1 MYNTK
6 MSMKDAQMFA
16 DKVVRIG
23 YCDLYYLLNTI
34 ERSGYNCGVYGW
46 NCDIYR
52 VYTTT
57 GKLVV
62 ITTGYRNMRGES
74 VDYKKVKHYNDIA
87 KAVSEYSNPAYIKD
101 YDERKQFINDLLD
114 TFCRDICGEI
124 EHDTSDISAIE
135 NAQSAAIA

>member
-1 MYNTK
+1 MYNTR
-6 MSMKDAQMFA
+6 MSMKDAQMFS

-23 YCDLYYLLNTI
+23 YCDMYFLLDTI
-34 ERSGYNCGVYGW
+34 ERSGYNSGVYGW

-74 VDYKKVKHYNDIA
+74 VDHAKVRRYNDIA
-87 KAVSEYSNPAYIKD
+87 KAVSEYSNPAYIRD
-101 YDERKQFINDLLD
+101 YTERKQFLTDLLD

-124 EHDTSDISAIE
+124 EPDTSDIETLTEAE
-135 NAQSAAIA
+135 TLTA

>member
-1 MYNTK
+1 MYNTR

-23 YCDLYYLLNTI
+23 YCNLYYLLDTI

-74 VDYKKVKHYNDIA
+74 VDWKTVKRYNEIA
-87 KAVSEYSNPAYIKD
+87 KAVSEYSNPAYIRD
-101 YDERKQFINDLLD
+101 YTERKQYLSDLLD

-124 EHDTSDISAIE
+124 EPDTSDIEAIE
-135 NAQSAAIA
+135 AATMTA

>member
-6 MSMKDAQMFA
+6 MSMKNAQMFA

-23 YCDLYYLLNTI
+23 YCDLYYLLNQI

-52 VYTTT
+52 IYTTT

-74 VDYKKVKHYNDIA
+74 VDWEKVKHYNDIA
-87 KAVSEYSNPAYIKD
+87 KAVSEYKNEAYISD
-101 YDERKQFINDLLD
+101 YNERKQFLTDLLD
-114 TFCRDICGEI
+114 AFCRDICGEI
-124 EHDTSDISAIE
+124 EPDTSDIDKLSESETLSA
-135 NAQSAAIA
+135 

>member
-1 MYNTK
+1 MYNTR

-16 DKVVRIG
+16 DKVIRIG
-23 YCDLYYLLNTI
+23 YCDLYFLLDTI

-52 VYTTT
+52 VYTST

-74 VDYKKVKHYNDIA
+74 VDYKTVRRYNDIA
-87 KAVSEYSNPAYIKD
+87 KSVSEYSNPAYIRD
-101 YDERKQFINDLLD
+101 YTERKQFLADLLD

-124 EHDTSDISAIE
+124 EPDTSDIETLTEAE
-135 NAQSAAIA
+135 TLTA